1 MNGMKKEAMGERA
14 AIMTA
19 RNGKVARLPKVVREE
34 LNRRLEDGEQ
44 GRELL
49 SWLNGLPATAQL
61 VESEFGGKPI
71 NKHNLSDWRRGGYV
85 DWLRWQEREARIRE
99 VAEQGGELRA
109 RGEGAE
115 LSGYFATLTLAELAV
130 DLDAIHDMKEGAERW
145 QRLKEL
151 TREAARL
158 QHAFNQ
164 CRRQDLALA
173 KWNFRVSGWNEEG
186 RMQNAEMTGAA
197 ELRTSKETGSGTL
210 PLLAGGTPGATLSE
224 AEGGSNAEY
233 SNAEWGTRNA
243 ESEHRMSNAERRTSN
258 EAQPRERGTPNGD
271 EGEHPSGGERVEG
284 RSENEGAEEGK
295 VLMGNRLVAVS
306 RPGSKQV
313 SERRIYLV
321 AGCGCICRKCHPEE
335 GEYAHWEAER
345 DRALVKRARQ
355 SFVKYEDGGGFHA
368 HVEECDCT
376 CERCEDK
383 VVLQS
388 AEYGVRSAESDGDFK
403 PRRSVYREVHHT
415 KCECRGICER
425 CHGLDRE
432 YPMAEVLRD
441 EQLRQE
447 RGGGIL
453 RGENGISICLR
464 SALCDCVCERCR
476 AENPTALRWR
486 IRAMAMARQDEANA
500 ECAGLRPEASTRQG
514 VWKRQIEV

>member
-1 MNGMKKEAMGERA
+1 MSGMKKGVAVERR

-34 LNRRLEDGEQ
+34 LNRRLEDGQQ

-49 SWLNGLPATAQL
+49 CWLNGLPATAQL
-61 VESEFGGKPI
+61 VGSEFGGRPI

-173 KWNFRVSGWNEEG
+173 KWNFRVAGWNEEG
-186 RMQNAEMTGAA
+186 RMQNEEMTSAA
-197 ELRTSKETGSGTL
+197 ELRTSKETGS
-210 PLLAGGTPGATLSE
+210 GTPGATLSE
-224 AEGGSNAEY
+224 AEGGSNAECAGLRPEASTRQGMRSAELEHRTPNAEH
-233 SNAEWGTRNA
+233 SNAEFGIRSA
-243 ESEHRMSNAERRTSN
+243 ELKTAGQPTSEGGAVSPALEAE
-258 EAQPRERGTPNGD
+258 G
-271 EGEHPSGGERVEG
+271 
-284 RSENEGAEEGK
+284 GK
-295 VLMGNRLVAVS
+295 VLVGDRLVAVS
-306 RPGSKQV
+306 RPGSRRV
-313 SERRIYLV
+313 LERRIYQV
-321 AGCGCICRKCHPEE
+321 AGCGCTCRKCHPEE
-335 GEYAHWEAER
+335 GEYAYWEAER

-388 AEYGVRSAESDGDFK
+388 AECAGLRPEASTRQGVGSAESGDLK
-403 PRRSVYREVHHT
+403 PRRSVHREVHHT

-425 CHGLDRE
+425 CHGADRE

-441 EQLRQE
+441 GQLRQE
-447 RGGGIL
+447 GGGRIL

-486 IRAMAMARQDEANA
+486 IRAMAMARQDEERCRGASPMSA
-500 ECAGLRPEASTRQG
+500 E
-514 VWKRQIEV
+514 V